1 MIVASQPKITFYT
14 QEILT
19 LDSASESSMKQ
30 HIVDTM
36 LTIGKPGKIEAPI
49 GMMYIAK
56 NRNGECKIVNT
67 CFDNQTM
74 RWG

>member
-1 MIVASQPKITFYT
+1 
-14 QEILT
+14 
-19 LDSASESSMKQ
+19 MKQ

-56 NRNGECKIVNT
+56 NRNGLANRRIPLFIDGSKQMVSVISNDEYDRIKRDAINE
-67 CFDNQTM
+67 Q
-74 RWG
+74 